1 MSISLIDVDDNGVL
15 KQHSFNPDLHLNII
29 KGANG
34 SGKTS
39 LLKSIVDKYKNKQKI
54 KYIFTSIEHFKS
66 FAEIQKY
73 TNILSTKQA
82 ICREFEEE
90 YRTITKLTNN
100 QELINDCN
108 NFFKALAIP
117 TRLNLANAES
127 GWLLFSNP
135 NHKSKTTIPIDRIS
149 PGERTIFVLWL
160 LTRNEIKP
168 DVLILDEFDAHLSA
182 VESILYQGEDVNIM
196 KMMYAIIIDKF
207 VNNGVQV
214 FITTNRQMPDLSNC
228 GKEKA
233 IFKYKQFKIEDGII
247 KEMNHPTTKNDA
259 VLRIGI

>member
-1 MSISLIDVDDNGVL
+1 MTSI
-15 KQHSFNPDLHLNII
+15 
-29 KGANG
+29 
-34 SGKTS
+34 KTS
-39 LLKSIVDKYKNKQKI
+39 KKLDLYWLQFNILKSY
-54 KYIFTSIEHFKS
+54 
-66 FAEIQKY
+66 AEIQRY
-73 TNILSTKQA
+73 TNTSSIKQA

-100 QELINDCN
+100 QDLINDCN
-108 NFFKALAIP
+108 NFFKALTIP

-182 VESILYQGEDVNIM
+182 VESILYQGKDINIM

-207 VNNGVQV
+207 VNDGVQV

-228 GKEKA
+228 GKEKD

-247 KEMNHPTTKNDA
+247 KEVN
-259 VLRIGI
+259 